1 MGGPPRR
8 RTDCPPSPILKL
20 RATPQM
26 ILKLRAAPLARV
38 PPPPM
43 LPPAQPVAPSAAE
56 PLAGTV
62 AAYQSK
68 CHPKKFKCNTL
79 VY

>member
-1 MGGPPRR
+1 
-8 RTDCPPSPILKL
+8 
-20 RATPQM
+20 M

-68 CHPKKFKCNTL
+68 CRQKKFKCNTL